1 MSVTI
6 HDVKQGTDEWL
17 DLRKNKVTGTKA
29 ATLLTHGKQAAIDK
43 DKNSTFT
50 GNQYTDRGHRLEP
63 DAIAVYN
70 HVYNVDILEVGFVT
84 NSLYSDCG
92 YSPDGILNKKLI
104 EVKCFN
110 ESRHIACSKEIPFTI
125 LSQIHFGMM
134 VCELEE
140 CDLIFYNPDIGVE
153 KAFIVCN
160 IKYETRIVNNF
171 IDKLSNHA
179 AK

>member
-1 MSVTI
+1 
-6 HDVKQGTDEWL
+6 
-17 DLRKNKVTGTKA
+17 
-29 ATLLTHGKQAAIDK
+29 
-43 DKNSTFT
+43 
-50 GNQYTDRGHRLEP
+50 
-63 DAIAVYN
+63 
-70 HVYNVDILEVGFVT
+70 
-84 NSLYSDCG
+84 
-92 YSPDGILNKKLI
+92 
-104 EVKCFN
+104 
-110 ESRHIACSKEIPFTI
+110 
-125 LSQIHFGMM
+125 MM